1 MYRIGVLGDPK
12 LVCHPVLILLSD
24 MVWNGPLYFAFL
36 TCKLWL
42 VFTLCVYITAQAIL
56 SMWGK
61 NQDGFET
68 GNRARE
74 MQFACRVFVYI
85 LCMGQLAIYHAR
97 SMIEAYKANE
107 VVRCYGF
114 ALPTYLK
121 AVQEWISL
129 LQCVALICML
139 CTCPKLYCMVHWH
152 EPEDKYLGSG
162 ILSDW
167 CPEAEK
173 TRITYGIL
181 SVITML
187 IFFVR
192 MTEFVVLNNTLAA
205 YSIMVSSCVREVS
218 LFLLALGFTI
228 FAFSA
233 STLSLFEYN
242 DNFKDIPAAALSYLD
257 MAFAIFDSNSY
268 DSLHGT
274 VMIFILVILFQVSIY
289 VFLVNL
295 MIAQLCSTHNAMYDD
310 IIGHAR
316 LKRIQTIYATYPYV
330 PVPTWTK
337 WIGSL
342 CLDQKL
348 EFNIGDVG
356 LAGGIQV
363 YEPANAN
370 LTTVDTIKR
379 FGGSTSPT
387 AMWPEEPE
395 AETEGQALQRLEKVV
410 VKMSQTL
417 DRLVRKTKG
426 GGGSS
431 SMGVS
436 GAGDGSSSSGHSGHD
451 RASDL

>member
-1 MYRIGVLGDPK
+1 
-12 LVCHPVLILLSD
+12 
-24 MVWNGPLYFAFL
+24 
-36 TCKLWL
+36 
-42 VFTLCVYITAQAIL
+42 
-56 SMWGK
+56 
-61 NQDGFET
+61 
-68 GNRARE
+68 
-74 MQFACRVFVYI
+74 
-85 LCMGQLAIYHAR
+85 
-97 SMIEAYKANE
+97 
-107 VVRCYGF
+107 
-114 ALPTYLK
+114 
-121 AVQEWISL
+121 
-129 LQCVALICML
+129 
-139 CTCPKLYCMVHWH
+139 
-152 EPEDKYLGSG
+152 
-162 ILSDW
+162 
-167 CPEAEK
+167 
-173 TRITYGIL
+173 
-181 SVITML
+181 ML

-192 MTEFVVLNNTLAA
+192 MTDFVVLNNTLAA
-205 YSIMVSSCVREVS
+205 YSIMVSSCVREVA

-233 STLSLFEYN
+233 STLSLFEFN

-257 MAFAIFDSNSY
+257 MSFTLFDPNSY
-268 DSLHGT
+268 DSIHGT
-274 VMIFILVILFQVSIY
+274 VIIFILVILFQVSIY

-330 PVPTWTK
+330 PVPTWLK

-379 FGGSTSPT
+379 FGGSTSPL
-387 AMWPEEPE
+387 AQWPEEQE
-395 AETEGQALQRLEKVV
+395 AETEGQALQRLEKAVN
-410 VKMSQTL
+410 KISQTL

-426 GGGSS
+426 GGS

-436 GAGDGSSSSGHSGHD
+436 GAGDGSSSSGHSGHE
-451 RASDL
+451 RASEL